1 MSRPL
6 LLALVLV
13 CASRVSL
20 AYGASTGTPAAP
32 GEHFRFTVPVT
43 VKQFTGGPLVMI
55 CRVGEGP
62 NSLKIGQGEAPV
74 PLDGA
79 TADFS
84 GTLAVKISQVQG
96 DPSKASF
103 YRCDLIVKDKAERE
117 HPVTPQQAKSG
128 SPFTASVSGPI
139 TK

>member
-1 MSRPL
+1 MNRPL
-6 LLALVLV
+6 LFALLLV
-13 CASRVSL
+13 GASQVSL
-20 AYGASTGTPAAP
+20 AHGASAP

-43 VKQFTGGPLVMI
+43 VKQFTGGPLVVLF
-55 CRVGEGP
+55 RVGDGP
-62 NSLKIGQGEAPV
+62 NSLNIGGGEAPV

-79 TADFS
+79 TGDFS
-84 GTLAVKISQVQG
+84 GNVVVKISQVQG

-103 YRCDLIVKDKAERE
+103 YRCELRVIDDRGRVGTI
-117 HPVTPQQAKSG
+117 TPQQAKSG

>member
-1 MSRPL
+1 MNRPL

-13 CASRVSL
+13 GASQVSL
-20 AYGASTGTPAAP
+20 AHGASAQHASAP
-32 GEHFRFTVPVT
+32 VEHFRFTVPVT
-43 VKQFTGGPLVMI
+43 VKQFTGGPLVVI

-62 NSLKIGQGEAPV
+62 NSLGIGLGEAPV

-79 TADFS
+79 TGDFS
-84 GTLAVKISQVQG
+84 GTVVVKISQVQG

-103 YRCDLIVKDKAERE
+103 YRCDLIVRDKAERE
-117 HPVTPQQAKSG
+117 DSVKPQQAKSG
-128 SPFTASVSGPI
+128 SPFTTSVSGPI